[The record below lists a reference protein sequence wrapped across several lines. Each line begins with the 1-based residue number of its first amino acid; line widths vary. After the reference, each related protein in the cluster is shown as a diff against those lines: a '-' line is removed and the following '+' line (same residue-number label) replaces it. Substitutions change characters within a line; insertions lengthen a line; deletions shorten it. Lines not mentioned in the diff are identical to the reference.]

1 MSSIQAESVIKSI
14 IREIGTECS
23 SRGVEASETLI
34 AFTVKAAVLDPDN
47 AFNVD
52 RALTKAD
59 VQQLI
64 QVNNYFLG
72 RSEGWLCFLQSCV
85 KKLQEFSSPSLDTV
99 KMQVH
104 FDMNYTTRG

>member
-1 MSSIQAESVIKSI
+1 MPNKFQYCYGYKDRLSMSSVQAESVIKSI

-47 AFNVD
+47 AFNVE
-52 RALTKAD
+52 RALTKVD

-64 QVNNYFLG
+64 QVIIYYPYQLY
-72 RSEGWLCFLQSCV
+72 L
-85 KKLQEFSSPSLDTV
+85 
-99 KMQVH
+99 
-104 FDMNYTTRG
+104 

>member
-23 SRGVEASETLI
+23 SRGVEVSETLI

-64 QVNNYFLG
+64 QVITYSPYIGIFVWGRENYIFPPPHKG
-72 RSEGWLCFLQSCV
+72 KIV
-85 KKLQEFSSPSLDTV
+85 V
-99 KMQVH
+99 
-104 FDMNYTTRG
+104 

>member
-1 MSSIQAESVIKSI
+1 MSSVQAESVIKSI

-47 AFNVD
+47 AFNVE
-52 RALTKAD
+52 RALTKTD

-64 QVNNYFLG
+64 QVIICHAFIINVVSVVSRTYARILSIHLHLLLFMN
-72 RSEGWLCFLQSCV
+72 
-85 KKLQEFSSPSLDTV
+85 SSSLV
-99 KMQVH
+99 
-104 FDMNYTTRG
+104 

>member
-1 MSSIQAESVIKSI
+1 MSSVQAESVIKSI

-64 QVNNYFLG
+64 QVLSVVVYCCGPRALVSGILAIWYYF
-72 RSEGWLCFLQSCV
+72 
-85 KKLQEFSSPSLDTV
+85 
-99 KMQVH
+99 
-104 FDMNYTTRG
+104 

>member
-1 MSSIQAESVIKSI
+1 MSSVQAESVIKSI

-23 SRGVEASETLI
+23 SRGVEVSETLI

-64 QVNNYFLG
+64 QVIISL
-72 RSEGWLCFLQSCV
+72 LV
-85 KKLQEFSSPSLDTV
+85 PSIYV
-99 KMQVH
+99 FVAK
-104 FDMNYTTRG
+104 

>member
-1 MSSIQAESVIKSI
+1 MSSVQAESVIKSI

-64 QVNNYFLG
+64 QVNNLFLVVLSDG
-72 RSEGWLCFLQSCV
+72 CVSIVLCKETARIQFTIFGHSQDA
-85 KKLQEFSSPSLDTV
+85 SS
-99 KMQVH
+99 
-104 FDMNYTTRG
+104 F

>member
-1 MSSIQAESVIKSI
+1 MSGVQAESVIKSI

-47 AFNVD
+47 AFNVE
-52 RALTKAD
+52 RALTKVD

-64 QVNNYFLG
+64 QVILYYPQRYLTVICRVYSRLVFIY
-72 RSEGWLCFLQSCV
+72 
-85 KKLQEFSSPSLDTV
+85 KLL
-99 KMQVH
+99 
-104 FDMNYTTRG
+104 